1 MEIAFNWIEIIT
13 WLLLIV
19 GGIGSIGLGL
29 SIDWT
34 QSTKKPNDVPVVVR
48 SSDAPPPAGAQ
59 EWVVDIIGAMASASA
74 ESKIAAL
81 VNGSTRDEARSRRIA
96 ELEGQAT

>member
-1 MEIAFNWIEIIT
+1 MMEIAFNWPEIIT
-13 WLLLIV
+13 WLLLIG
-19 GGIGSIGLGL
+19 GGIGSIGIA
-29 SIDWT
+29 IDWA
-34 QSTKKPNDVPVVVR
+34 QSTKTPNDVPVVVR
-48 SSDAPPPAGAQ
+48 PSDAPPPAGAQ
-59 EWVVDIIGAMASASA
+59 EWVADIIGAMASASA